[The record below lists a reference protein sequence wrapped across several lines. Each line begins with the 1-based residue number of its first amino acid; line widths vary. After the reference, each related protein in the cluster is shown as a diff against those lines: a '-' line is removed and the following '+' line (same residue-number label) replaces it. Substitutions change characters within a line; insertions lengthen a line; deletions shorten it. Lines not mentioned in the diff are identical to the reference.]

1 MVDSSIPAFRR
12 RPTTTSSSRDMARS
26 TRSLQR
32 WPEQAVHRGKAARK
46 TWLIGKRDVRAPNGL
61 ANATS
66 PPAQH
71 VISMRHRVSS
81 GVLET
86 STKDHP
92 LASHLRH
99 TPIFSA
105 AATDAT
111 AAPELKS
118 NPLTWHGELL
128 TR

>member
-1 MVDSSIPAFRR
+1 
-12 RPTTTSSSRDMARS
+12 
-26 TRSLQR
+26 
-32 WPEQAVHRGKAARK
+32 
-46 TWLIGKRDVRAPNGL
+46 
-61 ANATS
+61 
-66 PPAQH
+66 
-71 VISMRHRVSS
+71 MRHRVSS

-128 TR
+128 TRKDCACEALTTTLCPLPGQMPRVPGHLVAQ